1 MRLHERVKEQARIID
16 TYAEHIATLTAY
28 LNSSKFDFDT
38 TVQVGDISLR
48 LTELR
53 LAVWKEESC

>member
-1 MRLHERVKEQARIID
+1 MRLHERVLQQARIIEE
-16 TYAEHIATLTAY
+16 YEEQIKSLNAY
-28 LNSSKFDFDT
+28 LNSSKFDTDT

-53 LAVWKEESC
+53 LAVWRIEL